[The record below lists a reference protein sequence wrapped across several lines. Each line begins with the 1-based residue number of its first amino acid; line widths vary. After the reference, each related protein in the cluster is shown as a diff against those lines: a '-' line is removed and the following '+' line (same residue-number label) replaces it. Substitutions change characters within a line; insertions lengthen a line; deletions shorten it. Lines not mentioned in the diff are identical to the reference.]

1 MKKLY
6 LLPVFVFI
14 HFSSLLAQWDGNPA
28 TVNNPVSR
36 TPGTDV
42 SSAMVSDG
50 NGGVIVAW
58 LSLDE
63 FLDSSF
69 LYIQRKSQS
78 GSILWQTAAKP
89 PLAGSSDLSL
99 FISDLIPDGTGGA
112 YLSWFREL
120 TDTTTNIFLQHFN
133 SNGIKLMGP
142 NGIQINQND
151 AYLYTTV
158 KLCTYSGGVIATWD
172 RQLNDDSNIPLY
184 AQVFAQKYNTAGVAQ
199 WTANGVPVSL
209 TNSFRATP
217 NIISDGNNGAFI
229 SFPDSRNSSID
240 VAGDFTNIDIFAQNL
255 SSTGSRLWGDGGLP
269 VTTAPFNQF
278 SYSGGLSFSTSMI
291 SDGNGGF
298 ILAYEDYR
306 NDNDGNGNIYLQRL
320 NGNGTSQ
327 WATNGVAVSGQTN
340 FYKNNLSLVSDGAN
354 GAIASWSVFNN
365 VNFSGSLY
373 GQRITGAGAV
383 NWTTNGKLVSPA
395 NSVGLF
401 GSGMAADGAGNYV
414 FTWDRLDNVT
424 FEGSIK
430 AQKLNSAGTIQWAAG
445 GVNICTN
452 PDASASYPSIAG
464 SSGSNDMIII
474 WQDQRNTESGSDGDI
489 YSAKVGP
496 AGTLIG
502 SAGTSYTTTA
512 NGNWDNAGTWMGNN
526 VPPAGAD
533 VIIRHNVIG
542 NVNVNCNSIRVQS
555 PGSFNVNPGI
565 IINILK

>member
-1 MKKLY
+1 MKKIYFLSV
-6 LLPVFVFI
+6 LLFI
-14 HFSSLLAQWDGNPA
+14 HFSSLMAQWDGNPA

-42 SSAMVSDG
+42 SSAIVSDG

-58 LSLDE
+58 YTIDE
-63 FLDSSF
+63 FRDSAF

-78 GSILWQTAAKP
+78 GSILWRSLANP
-89 PLAGSSDLSL
+89 PIAGVSDLTL
-99 FISDLIPDGTGGA
+99 YISDMIPDGAGGV
-112 YLSWFREL
+112 YLSWIREL
-120 TDTTTNIFLQHFN
+120 TDTSTNIYLQHFN
-133 SNGIKLMGP
+133 SNGNRLLDS
-142 NGIQINQND
+142 NGIQLNQND
-151 AYLYTTV
+151 AYLYSTV

-172 RQLNDDSNIPLY
+172 RQLSDDSNIPLY
-184 AQVFAQKYNTAGVAQ
+184 AQVFAQKFNSAGVAQ
-199 WTANGVPVSL
+199 WAANGVPVCL

-229 SFPDSRNSSID
+229 SFPDSRNSGID
-240 VAGDFTNIDIFAQNL
+240 AAGDFNNIDIFAQRL
-255 SSTGSRLWGDGGLP
+255 SSTGSRLWGDGGLA

-278 SYSGGLSFSTSMI
+278 SYGGGLNFSTTMI
-291 SDGNGGF
+291 SDGAGGF

-306 NDNDGNGNIYLQRL
+306 NDNDGDGNIYLQRL
-320 NGNGTSQ
+320 NGSGTKQ

-365 VNFSGSLY
+365 AIFSGSLY
-373 GQRITGAGAV
+373 GQRITGEGAV

-401 GSGMAADGAGNYV
+401 ASGMAADGAGNYV
-414 FTWDRLDNVT
+414 FTWDGFDNVT
-424 FEGSIK
+424 FTGKIK
-430 AQKLNSAGTIQWAAG
+430 AQKLNSAGTLQWATG
-445 GVNICTN
+445 GVDICTN

-474 WQDQRNTESGSDGDI
+474 WQDQRNTESGGDIDI

-502 SAGTSYTTTA
+502 SAGTSYITTS
-512 NGNWDNAGTWMGNN
+512 NGNWNNPATWTGNN

-533 VIIRHNVIG
+533 VIIRHNVTG

-565 IINILK
+565 LIQILK